1 MVEIMDRLMVKSFL
15 LALCLVLMP
24 FSGFAAGLGKLS
36 VSSSLGEPFK
46 AQIEVLSVSADEI
59 DSLVATMAS
68 EETYI
73 AQGIARLDIHSNIE
87 VELAQNPD
95 GTPVL
100 KLHSSQPVSDSFLDM
115 LIQLDWASGRLLRE
129 YTILLDPPDLKAATD
144 DASALPNALPSVEL
158 SVQPVASSREPL
170 PVETATF
177 MTKPGDNLN
186 EIAKQLQVDGVSIDQ
201 MLVGLFDNNKQAFI
215 QGNMN
220 RLKVGKI
227 IKVPSHDN
235 LVAIDEPQAKQL
247 VQVHTANW
255 KAYRGSLAST
265 VALAPNAL
273 EVDQKQNATGRITGT
288 AEQAVTSKA
297 GTQNIVKLSAG
308 VKEAVNPSKEMEAKL
323 TMLQE
328 ENTAQAK
335 SLKEAQE
342 RTANL
347 EKQIA
352 DMRQLLALNS
362 QVMAELQKNT
372 AANIVKPAVQ
382 LNTSLPPS
390 DGAQVA
396 STSTSPE
403 TGVVMTPIPAKHA
416 VLARVLM
423 EIMFGIVDLS
433 VFIATFGAALLL
445 GILWFI
451 RNKRKKALEKF
462 EVNALNL
469 DGMHNKAI
477 FGNTTHRNNAADTE
491 FLKDF
496 AQSAGG
502 SFMDTPDVD
511 PIAEAEVDM
520 AYGRYEQ
527 AEATLKNAISKS
539 PKHYELHLKLLEL
552 YRAHK
557 DMVAFESFA
566 HTLFAELGA
575 DSPIWAK
582 VVEIGSAI
590 DPTNALYQAVTISTK
605 KSKASSVKVSEEA
618 PITSQQVGDQSKDVV
633 MAHVGQ
639 SVGHPDGADISNAM
653 EAISLDFELDSA
665 KKSSTKPAPTL
676 SEVLQDQGIQ
686 RNANGFDFS
695 SISFDL
701 DEADTKPAV
710 AKPIMDIATAVSAS
724 DDLQAL
730 DLKLDLVS
738 AYINMGDTEGARV
751 LLDEVKNIGN
761 KQQKLRAKKLLA
773 KLV

>member
-1 MVEIMDRLMVKSFL
+1 MVEIMDRLKVSSIL
-15 LALCLVLMP
+15 LALCLLLMP

-36 VSSSLGEPFK
+36 VSSNLGEPFK

-59 DSLVATMAS
+59 GSLVATMAS

-73 AQGIARLDIHSNIE
+73 AQGITRQDIQSNIE
-87 VELAQNPD
+87 IDLAQNPD
-95 GTPVL
+95 GTPIL

-129 YTILLDPPDLKAATD
+129 YTILLDPPGLKIAPD
-144 DASALPNALPSVEL
+144 VASALPNANPSVEVP
-158 SVQPVASSREPL
+158 VQPVASSGDALAVDTKP
-170 PVETATF
+170 F
-177 MTKPGDNLN
+177 MTKSGDNLN
-186 EIAKQLQVDGVSIDQ
+186 GIAKQLQVDGVSLDQ

-235 LVAIDEPQAKQL
+235 LVAIDERQAQQL

-255 KAYRGSLAST
+255 TAYRGSLASS
-265 VALAPNAL
+265 VALAPTVLDA
-273 EVDQKQNATGRITGT
+273 DQKQNITGKIT
-288 AEQAVTSKA
+288 GAADQAVPSKT

-308 VKEAVNPSKEMEAKL
+308 VKEAANPSKEMEAKL

-372 AANIVKPAVQ
+372 AANIAKPSVQ
-382 LNTSLPPS
+382 LNTSLPPY
-390 DGAQVA
+390 DGTQMT

-403 TGVVMTPIPAKHA
+403 AVVVMTPIPAKHA

-433 VFIATFGAALLL
+433 VFIATFGVALLL
-445 GILWFI
+445 GILWFM

-469 DGMHNKAI
+469 DGMRNKLI
-477 FGNTTHRNNAADTE
+477 
-491 FLKDF
+491 K
-496 AQSAGG
+496 
-502 SFMDTPDVD
+502 
-511 PIAEAEVDM
+511 
-520 AYGRYEQ
+520 
-527 AEATLKNAISKS
+527 
-539 PKHYELHLKLLEL
+539 
-552 YRAHK
+552 
-557 DMVAFESFA
+557 
-566 HTLFAELGA
+566 
-575 DSPIWAK
+575 
-582 VVEIGSAI
+582 
-590 DPTNALYQAVTISTK
+590 
-605 KSKASSVKVSEEA
+605 
-618 PITSQQVGDQSKDVV
+618 SQQVGEQSKDVL
-633 MAHVGQ
+633 MTHEGQ
-639 SVGHPDGADISNAM
+639 SAGNPDVADISNAM

-665 KKSSTKPAPTL
+665 NKSSTKPSPTL

-686 RNANGFDFS
+686 KNAKGFDFS

-710 AKPIMDIATAVSAS
+710 TKPIMDIDTQALSAV

-738 AYINMGDTEGARV
+738 AYIDMGDTEGARI
-751 LLDEVKNIGN
+751 LLDEVKKIGN
-761 KQQKLRAKKLLA
+761 KQQKLRVKKLLA

>member
-1 MVEIMDRLMVKSFL
+1 MVEIMNRLKVNSIL
-15 LALCLVLMP
+15 LAACLVLMP

-46 AQIEVLSVSADEI
+46 AQIEVLSVSPDEI
-59 DSLVATMAS
+59 GSLVATMAS
-68 EETYI
+68 EDTYV

-87 VELAQNPD
+87 IELAQNPD
-95 GTPVL
+95 GTPIL
-100 KLHSSQPVSDSFLDM
+100 KLHSSQPVNDSFLDM

-129 YTILLDPPDLKAATD
+129 YTILLAPSDLKVTPD
-144 DASALPNALPSVEL
+144 EASSLPNALPSVEV
-158 SVQPVASSREPL
+158 SDQPVASSGGALAVDAPNF
-170 PVETATF
+170 T
-177 MTKPGDNLN
+177 TKPGDNLN
-186 EIAKQLQVDGVSIDQ
+186 AIAKQLQVDGVSLDQ
-201 MLVGLFDNNKQAFI
+201 MLIGLFDNNKQAFI

-235 LVAIDEPQAKQL
+235 LVAIDERQAKQL

-265 VALAPNAL
+265 VALAPTAL
-273 EVDQKQNATGRITGT
+273 EADQKQNVTGKITGAT
-288 AEQAVTSKA
+288 DQAVPSKT

-308 VKEAVNPSKEMEAKL
+308 VKDAANPSKEMEAKL

-352 DMRQLLALNS
+352 DMRKLLALNS
-362 QVMAELQKNT
+362 QVMADLQKNT
-372 AANIVKPAVQ
+372 AANIAKPVVQ
-382 LNTSLPPS
+382 LNTSLTPTV
-390 DGAQVA
+390 DAQVA
-396 STSTSPE
+396 STSTTPE
-403 TGVVMTPIPAKHA
+403 AGLVKTPIPAK
-416 VLARVLM
+416 LAEPVRDLM
-423 EIMFGIVDLS
+423 GMMFRIVDLS
-433 VFIATFGAALLL
+433 MFMATSVVALLL
-445 GILWFI
+445 GVLWFI
-451 RNKRKKALEKF
+451 RNKRKKSLEKF

-469 DGMHNKAI
+469 GGMRNKSI
-477 FGNTTHRNNAADTE
+477 
-491 FLKDF
+491 KS
-496 AQSAGG
+496 Q
-502 SFMDTPDVD
+502 
-511 PIAEAEVDM
+511 EV
-520 AYGRYEQ
+520 GE
-527 AEATLKNAISKS
+527 
-539 PKHYELHLKLLEL
+539 
-552 YRAHK
+552 
-557 DMVAFESFA
+557 
-566 HTLFAELGA
+566 
-575 DSPIWAK
+575 
-582 VVEIGSAI
+582 
-590 DPTNALYQAVTISTK
+590 
-605 KSKASSVKVSEEA
+605 
-618 PITSQQVGDQSKDVV
+618 QSKDVV
-633 MAHVGQ
+633 MAHEGQ
-639 SVGHPDGADISNAM
+639 SAGNPDVADISNAM

-665 KKSSTKPAPTL
+665 NKSSTKPSPTL

-686 RNANGFDFS
+686 KNAKGFDFS

-710 AKPIMDIATAVSAS
+710 AKPIMDIDTQALTTV

-738 AYINMGDTEGARV
+738 AYIDMGDTEGARI
-751 LLDEVKNIGN
+751 LLDEVKKIGN

>member
-1 MVEIMDRLMVKSFL
+1 
-15 LALCLVLMP
+15 
-24 FSGFAAGLGKLS
+24 
-36 VSSSLGEPFK
+36 
-46 AQIEVLSVSADEI
+46 
-59 DSLVATMAS
+59 
-68 EETYI
+68 
-73 AQGIARLDIHSNIE
+73 
-87 VELAQNPD
+87 
-95 GTPVL
+95 
-100 KLHSSQPVSDSFLDM
+100 
-115 LIQLDWASGRLLRE
+115 
-129 YTILLDPPDLKAATD
+129 
-144 DASALPNALPSVEL
+144 
-158 SVQPVASSREPL
+158 
-170 PVETATF
+170 
-177 MTKPGDNLN
+177 
-186 EIAKQLQVDGVSIDQ
+186 
-201 MLVGLFDNNKQAFI
+201 
-215 QGNMN
+215 
-220 RLKVGKI
+220 
-227 IKVPSHDN
+227 
-235 LVAIDEPQAKQL
+235 
-247 VQVHTANW
+247 VHTENW

-265 VALAPNAL
+265 VALAPTTL
-273 EVDQKQNATGRITGT
+273 EADQKQNVTGKIAR
-288 AEQAVTSKA
+288 AEDQAATSKT

-308 VKEAVNPSKEMEAKL
+308 VKEVANPSKELEAKL

-372 AANIVKPAVQ
+372 AANIAKPAVQ

-390 DGAQVA
+390 DVTQVA
-396 STSTSPE
+396 STSTSDAV
-403 TGVVMTPIPAKHA
+403 VVMTPIPAKHA
-416 VLARVLM
+416 ELARVLM
-423 EIMFGIVDLS
+423 KIMFGIVDWS
-433 VFIATFGAALLL
+433 VFIATFGVAFLL
-445 GILWFI
+445 GVLWFI
-451 RNKRKKALEKF
+451 RNKRKKALEKL

-469 DGMHNKAI
+469 DGMRNKAV
-477 FGNTTHRNNAADTE
+477 FGNTTHRNNATDTA
-491 FLKDF
+491 FLKYF
-496 AQSAGG
+496 AQSDGV

-552 YRAHK
+552 YRAHQ

-590 DPTNALYQAVTISTK
+590 DPTNALYQAVTISTT

-618 PITSQQVGDQSKDVV
+618 SIQSQQVGDQSKDVL
-633 MAHVGQ
+633 MAQVGQ
-639 SVGHPDGADISNAM
+639 SAGHPDVADISNAM
-653 EAISLDFELDSA
+653 ESVSLDFELDSA

-686 RNANGFDFS
+686 RNAKGFDFS

-710 AKPIMDIATAVSAS
+710 AKPMIDIATQAVSAA
-724 DDLQAL
+724 DDSQAL

-738 AYINMGDTEGARV
+738 AYIDMGDTEGARV
-751 LLDEVKNIGN
+751 LLDEVKKIGN
-761 KQQKLRAKKLLA
+761 KHQKLRAKKLLA

>member
-1 MVEIMDRLMVKSFL
+1 MVEIMNRLKVSSIL
-15 LALCLVLMP
+15 LAVCLALIS

-36 VSSSLGEPFK
+36 VSSKLGEPFK

-73 AQGIARLDIHSNIE
+73 AQGITRLDIQSNIE
-87 VELAQNPD
+87 IELAQNPD
-95 GTPVL
+95 GTPIL
-100 KLHSSQPVSDSFLDM
+100 KLHSSQPVNDSFLDM

-129 YTILLDPPDLKAATD
+129 YTILLDPSDLKAAPD
-144 DASALPNALPSVEL
+144 DASVLPNALPSTEVP
-158 SVQPVASSREPL
+158 VQPVAGSGDALAVDRDPL
-170 PVETATF
+170 K
-177 MTKPGDNLN
+177 TKPGDNLN
-186 EIAKQLQVDGVSIDQ
+186 DIAKQLQVDGVSLDQ
-201 MLVGLFDNNKQAFI
+201 MLVGLFDGNKQAFI

-220 RLKVGKI
+220 RLKIGKI
-227 IKVPSHDN
+227 IKVPSHDS
-235 LVAIDEPQAKQL
+235 LVAVDERQAKQL

-273 EVDQKQNATGRITGT
+273 EVDQKQNVTGKITG
-288 AEQAVTSKA
+288 AADQAVPSKI

-308 VKEAVNPSKEMEAKL
+308 IKEATNPSKEMEAKL

-372 AANIVKPAVQ
+372 AANIAKRSVQ
-382 LNTSLPPS
+382 FNTSLPPS

-396 STSTSPE
+396 STSTSSE
-403 TGVVMTPIPAKHA
+403 VAVVMTPIPAKHA
-416 VLARVLM
+416 VLARILM

-433 VFIATFGAALLL
+433 VFIATFGVALLL

-462 EVNALNL
+462 EVNVLNL
-469 DGMHNKAI
+469 DGMRNKP
-477 FGNTTHRNNAADTE
+477 N
-491 FLKDF
+491 K
-496 AQSAGG
+496 
-502 SFMDTPDVD
+502 
-511 PIAEAEVDM
+511 
-520 AYGRYEQ
+520 
-527 AEATLKNAISKS
+527 
-539 PKHYELHLKLLEL
+539 
-552 YRAHK
+552 
-557 DMVAFESFA
+557 
-566 HTLFAELGA
+566 
-575 DSPIWAK
+575 
-582 VVEIGSAI
+582 
-590 DPTNALYQAVTISTK
+590 
-605 KSKASSVKVSEEA
+605 
-618 PITSQQVGDQSKDVV
+618 SQQLGEQSKDVV
-633 MAHVGQ
+633 MAHEGQ
-639 SVGHPDGADISNAM
+639 NAGNPDVADISNAM

-665 KKSSTKPAPTL
+665 NKSSTKPSPTL

-686 RNANGFDFS
+686 KNAKGFDFS

-701 DEADTKPAV
+701 DETDNKPVVVKPMVDIDTQ
-710 AKPIMDIATAVSAS
+710 AVSAV

-730 DLKLDLVS
+730 DSKLDLVT
-738 AYINMGDTEGARV
+738 AYIEMGDTEGARI
-751 LLDEVKNIGN
+751 LLDEVKKIGN
-761 KQQKLRAKKLLA
+761 KQQKLRVKKLLA

>member
-1 MVEIMDRLMVKSFL
+1 MVEIVYRLKVKPIL
-15 LALCLVLMP
+15 MAMCLVLMP

-87 VELAQNPD
+87 VELAQNLD

-144 DASALPNALPSVEL
+144 EASALPNALPSVDV
-158 SVQPVASSREPL
+158 SVQPVASSRESLAVDAPNF
-170 PVETATF
+170 T
-177 MTKPGDNLN
+177 TKPGDHLN
-186 EIAKQLQVDGVSIDQ
+186 KIAKQLQVDGVSIDQ

-235 LVAIDEPQAKQL
+235 LVAIDERQANQL

-273 EVDQKQNATGRITGT
+273 EVDQKQNATGKITGT
-288 AEQAVTSKA
+288 AEQVVTSKT

-308 VKEAVNPSKEMEAKL
+308 VKEAANPSKEMEAKL

-362 QVMAELQKNT
+362 QLMAELQKNT
-372 AANIVKPAVQ
+372 VANIAKPAVQ
-382 LNTSLPPS
+382 LNASLPPS

-396 STSTSPE
+396 STSPDDV
-403 TGVVMTPIPAKHA
+403 VVMTPIPAKHA

-433 VFIATFGAALLL
+433 VFIATFGVALLL

-469 DGMHNKAI
+469 DEMRNKAI
-477 FGNTTHRNNAADTE
+477 FGNTTHRNNTADTA

-511 PIAEAEVDM
+511 PIAEAELDM

-552 YRAHK
+552 YRAHQ
-557 DMVAFESFA
+557 DMVAFESLA

-590 DPTNALYQAVTISTK
+590 DPTNALYQAVTVSTK
-605 KSKASSVKVSEEA
+605 KSKASSVKVSEES
-618 PITSQQVGDQSKDVV
+618 PIESQQVGDQSKDVV

-639 SVGHPDGADISNAM
+639 SAGHPDVADISNAM

-665 KKSSTKPAPTL
+665 KKSSTKPVPTL

-686 RNANGFDFS
+686 RNAKGFDFS

-710 AKPIMDIATAVSAS
+710 AKPIIDIATQAVSAG
-724 DDLQAL
+724 DDPQAL

-738 AYINMGDTEGARV
+738 AYIDMGDTEGALV
-751 LLDEVKNIGN
+751 LLDEVKKIGN